1 MAKTAA
7 VHLTADEI
15 DELFDAIDDQIRHW
29 SDCAGC
35 GDDGENAR
43 YARIIAGLTT
53 VSRKLDAVRD
63 QLEDE

>member
-1 MAKTAA
+1 MAKTVA

-15 DELFDAIDDQIRHW
+15 DELFDAVDGQVRHW

-35 GDDGENAR
+35 GDDEENAR

-53 VSRKLDAVRD
+53 VSRKLDAARD